1 MNYILIYLFLGT
13 ISMVALEL
21 LVDYLDTKIKVPNIR
36 KELGLG
42 GRIMGIIIWPVGL
55 TIFLTAFIKTKFK
68 K

>member
-1 MNYILIYLFLGT
+1 MNFILTYLFLGT
-13 ISMVALEL
+13 ITMVGLEL
-21 LVDYLDTKIKVPNIR
+21 CVDYLDKKVKVPNIR

-55 TIFLTAFIKTKFK
+55 IIFLTALIKTYFK